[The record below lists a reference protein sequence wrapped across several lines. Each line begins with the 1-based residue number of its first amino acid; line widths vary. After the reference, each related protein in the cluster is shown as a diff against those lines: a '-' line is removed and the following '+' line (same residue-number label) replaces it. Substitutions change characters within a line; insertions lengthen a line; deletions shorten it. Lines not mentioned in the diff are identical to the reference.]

1 MNELT
6 IFNNPEFGKIRGIE
20 KDGEPWF
27 VGKDVAE
34 ALGYK
39 NTRQALSTNVDDE
52 DKGVHSVDT
61 PSGEQSMTIINESG
75 LYSLV
80 LSSKLPNAKK
90 FKRWITSE
98 VIPSIRKTGGY
109 MQAARP
115 MSMPEMLLAQ
125 AQLMVDH
132 DKRLSAV
139 EENQTKVIAACSV
152 PALGRDEW
160 QDGMKKYLAGLCEE
174 AGLNYSV
181 MYGDLY
187 TELENKMGC
196 DLEARQRNLRRRLKA
211 AGATYREQQS
221 VSKLSVIAGDKTL
234 VCAFEGIVQRYAAN
248 LAARRWKLDA

>member
-1 MNELT
+1 MNDLINIT
-6 IFNNPEFGKIRGIE
+6 INKNGQA
-20 KDGEPWF
+20 
-27 VGKDVAE
+27 VVSSLDVAE
-34 ALGYK
+34 RFGKQHKNVIQSIQNLAAEFSAAKSMFFEATYENRGKQYPMYHMTRDGFSLLAMGFTGQEALEWKLKYIEAFNK
-39 NTRQALSTNVDDE
+39 MEHT
-52 DKGVHSVDT
+52 
-61 PSGEQSMTIINESG
+61 
-75 LYSLV
+75 LV
-80 LSSKLPNAKK
+80 S
-90 FKRWITSE
+90 
-98 VIPSIRKTGGY
+98 
-109 MQAARP
+109 AARP